1 MPELYAKI
9 DTPRG
14 WTGELDRNSCQQF
27 LLHGNQ
33 WQETQKSTN
42 QMHDSSGRG
51 NHGVIDGWRNSAVTP
66 TPWGQSYQ
74 FDSGATGQIPY
85 RKGMWPTGGK
95 GSFAVSAWVHTAFS
109 VGDVPILTNEFSGYS
124 EKRLFSVYSS
134 RTSGQSRP
142 YLCAALYSDNNS
154 VAAVLRV
161 SSMELLP
168 YTWTLITFSIDYD
181 AEVALLQHYAVSGGG
196 SSSRL
201 SISGIKSGLNLSPKC
216 PLVLGGDHFGAIFDE
231 LALYSPIPVGVSLMD
246 LGLAC
251 KDATGGANPQRIQIV
266 HAPLD
271 AREHNAI
278 DGGSSAPVG
287 RATPSPGA
295 LIGTLS
301 GEFTTRWVPLKRFPD
316 VPGARILV
324 EGENVRIG
332 SRTTDALDRVF
343 NTTFEFPTNNQGYP
357 TLSVANPSIDKW
369 VQFMVVYQSRA
380 GYVDSLHVVQDH
392 NNGYFS
398 KDSLPRSKPVPA
410 FTDSPLKVLTKDGGL
425 ILDEELLRCVTTD
438 TEDLESTLEFDL
450 PLNSAKGARINLE
463 DRVEFR
469 NRLYVVRA
477 IVQQDGAGEPKYKVY
492 CERLWYDLLYAG
504 EINKTHWSLIAEE
517 CAMLIMADC
526 DWGLGI
532 VEDPKARHQW
542 QLSTRTT
549 RIGALKE
556 LAKQYNLEI
565 SIDEHD
571 KLVHLLKRA
580 GRDSGVTF
588 LYERDVATATRQM
601 DTTNLL
607 TRIYGLNEIDG
618 DISPVNNGVPY
629 LEDHTWSPTV
639 RQMTY
644 HFAGAQ
650 TPEAMK
656 AYLKTYLEARAKP
669 KISYEFEL
677 TALGS
682 RQAAEQAFEVGD
694 WVTVRDENLNQ
705 LIKSKVVEAR
715 MDWIDLDSS
724 RVVLDSKLDT
734 LSTKI

>member
-1 MPELYAKI
+1 M
-9 DTPRG
+9 
-14 WTGELDRNSCQQF
+14 
-27 LLHGNQ
+27 
-33 WQETQKSTN
+33 
-42 QMHDSSGRG
+42 
-51 NHGVIDGWRNSAVTP
+51 
-66 TPWGQSYQ
+66 
-74 FDSGATGQIPY
+74 
-85 RKGMWPTGGK
+85 
-95 GSFAVSAWVHTAFS
+95 
-109 VGDVPILTNEFSGYS
+109 
-124 EKRLFSVYSS
+124 
-134 RTSGQSRP
+134 
-142 YLCAALYSDNNS
+142 
-154 VAAVLRV
+154 
-161 SSMELLP
+161 
-168 YTWTLITFSIDYD
+168 
-181 AEVALLQHYAVSGGG
+181 
-196 SSSRL
+196 
-201 SISGIKSGLNLSPKC
+201 
-216 PLVLGGDHFGAIFDE
+216 
-231 LALYSPIPVGVSLMD
+231 
-246 LGLAC
+246 
-251 KDATGGANPQRIQIV
+251 
-266 HAPLD
+266 
-271 AREHNAI
+271 
-278 DGGSSAPVG
+278 
-287 RATPSPGA
+287 
-295 LIGTLS
+295 
-301 GEFTTRWVPLKRFPD
+301 
-316 VPGARILV
+316 

-332 SRTTDALDRVF
+332 AKTTDALDRVF
-343 NTTFEFPTNNQGYP
+343 NTTFTFSTNNQGYP
-357 TLSVANPSIDKW
+357 TLSVGNPSIDKW
-369 VQFMVVYQSRA
+369 VQFMVVYKNRA
-380 GYVDSLHVVQDH
+380 GYIDSLHVVQDH

-398 KDSLPRSKPVPA
+398 EDSLPRSKPVPA
-410 FTDSPLKVLTKDGGL
+410 FTESPLKVLTKDGGL

-450 PLNSAKGARINLE
+450 PLNSAKGARIGLE

-469 NRLYVVRA
+469 NRVYVVRA
-477 IVQQDGAGEPKYKVY
+477 IIQQDSSAEPKYKVY

-504 EINKTHWSLIAEE
+504 EINKTHWGLIAEE
-517 CAMLIMADC
+517 CAMLILADC

-532 VEDPKARHQW
+532 VEEPKAQHQW
-542 QLSTRTT
+542 QLTTHTT

-556 LAKQYNLEI
+556 LAKQYQLEI
-565 SIDEHD
+565 SIDEHN

-694 WVTVRDENLNQ
+694 LVEVRDENLNRI
-705 LIKSKVVEAR
+705 IKSKVVETH

>member
-9 DTPRG
+9 NTPRG

-42 QMHDSSGRG
+42 QLHDSSGRG
-51 NHGVIDGWRNSAVTP
+51 NHGVIDGWKSSAVIY
-66 TPWGQSYQ
+66 TPWGRSYQ
-74 FDSGATGQIPY
+74 FDAGATGQVPY
-85 RKGMWPTGGK
+85 RRGMWPVGGK
-95 GSFAVSAWVHTAFS
+95 GSFAISAWVHSSFS
-109 VGDVPILTNEFSGYS
+109 VGDVPIFTNEFSGYS
-124 EKRLFSVYSS
+124 ENRLFSVYSS
-134 RTSGQSRP
+134 RATGHNQP

-161 SSMELLP
+161 SSMELRP

-196 SSSRL
+196 SSARL
-201 SISGIKSGLNLSPKC
+201 NIAGIKSQLNLSPKC
-216 PLVLGGDHFGAIFDE
+216 PLVLGGDHFGTIFEE
-231 LALYSPIPVGVSLMD
+231 LVLYSPIPMRSSPME

-266 HAPLD
+266 HSPLD

-278 DGGSSAPVG
+278 DVGGSAPVG
-287 RATPSPGA
+287 RATPSPEA
-295 LIGTLS
+295 LIGTTS
-301 GEFTTRWVPLKRFPD
+301 GEFATRWVPLKKFPP

-343 NTTFEFPTNNQGYP
+343 NTTFEFSTNNQGYP
-357 TLSVANPSIDKW
+357 TLANPPSIAKW
-369 VQFMVVYQSRA
+369 VQFMVVYKNRA
-380 GYVDSLHVVQDH
+380 GYIDSIHVVQDH

-398 KDSLPRSKPVPA
+398 ESSLPRSKPVPA
-410 FTDSPLKVLTKDGGL
+410 FTESSLKVLTKDGGL

-450 PLNSAKGARINLE
+450 PLNSAKGARIGLE

-469 NRLYVVRA
+469 GRVYVVRA
-477 IVQQDGAGEPKYKVY
+477 IIRKDSIAEPRYKVY

-504 EINKTHWSLIAEE
+504 EISKTHWGLIAEE
-517 CAMLIMADC
+517 CAMLILADC

-532 VEDPKARHQW
+532 VEDPKAQHPW
-542 QLSTRTT
+542 QLSTTT
-549 RIGALKE
+549 TCIGALKE
-556 LAKQYNLEI
+556 LAKQYQLEI
-565 SIDEHD
+565 SIDEHN

-588 LYERDVATATRQM
+588 LYDRDVATATRQM

-629 LEDHTWSPTV
+629 LEDHTWSPDV

-656 AYLKTYLEARAKP
+656 AYLKTYLETRAKP

-694 WVTVRDENLNQ
+694 LVEVRDENLNRI
-705 LIKSKVVEAR
+705 IKSKVVETR

>member
-14 WTGELDRNSCQQF
+14 WTGELDKNSCQQF

-33 WQETQKSTN
+33 WQETQKSIN

-51 NHGVIDGWRNSAVTP
+51 NHGVVDGWRNDSVVS

-74 FDSGATGQIPY
+74 FDSGATGQVPY
-85 RKGMWPTGGK
+85 RKGMWPTEGK
-95 GSFAVSAWVHTAFS
+95 GSFAVCAWVYTGFS
-109 VGDVPILTNEFSGYS
+109 VGDVPIFTNKFSGYS
-124 EKRLFSVYSS
+124 EDRLFEVYSS
-134 RTSGQSRP
+134 RTSEQSSP
-142 YLCAALYSDNNS
+142 YLCAFLYSNS
-154 VAAVLRV
+154 DSVVATLRV
-161 SSMELLP
+161 SSSELRP
-168 YTWTLITFSIDYD
+168 HTWTLIAFSVDYD
-181 AEVALLQHYAVSGGG
+181 AEIALLQHYKVSGGG
-196 SSSRL
+196 GSARL
-201 SISGIKSGLNLSPKC
+201 GISGIKSRLNLSPKC
-216 PLVLGGDHFGAIFDE
+216 PLVLGGDHFGAIFEE
-231 LALYSPIPVGVSLMD
+231 LALYSPIPSRRSPME

-266 HAPLD
+266 HSPLD
-271 AREHNAI
+271 AREYNAI
-278 DGGSSAPVG
+278 DGGNSAPVG
-287 RATPSPGA
+287 RATPSPEA
-295 LIGTLS
+295 RINTSS
-301 GEFTTRWVPLKRFPD
+301 GEFATRWVPLKKFPE

-332 SRTTDALDRVF
+332 AKTTDALDRVF
-343 NTTFEFPTNNQGYP
+343 NKTFTFSTNNQGYP
-357 TLSVANPSIDKW
+357 TLSITNPSIDKW
-369 VQFMVVYQSRA
+369 VQFMVVYKNRS
-380 GYVDSLHVVQDH
+380 GHVDSLHVVQDH

-398 KDSLPRSKPVPA
+398 EGSLPRSKPVPA
-410 FTDSPLKVLTKDGGL
+410 FTESSLKVLTKDGGL

-450 PLNSAKGARINLE
+450 PLSSPKGARIGLE

-477 IVQQDGAGEPKYKVY
+477 VTQQDSIAEPKCKVY
-492 CERLWYDLLYAG
+492 CERLWYNLLYAG
-504 EINKTHWSLIAEE
+504 EISKTHWGLIAEE
-517 CAMLIMADC
+517 CAMLILADC

-532 VEDPKARHQW
+532 VEDPKAQHQW

-556 LAKQYNLEI
+556 LAKQYQLEI

-580 GRDSGVTF
+580 GRDSEVTF
-588 LYERDVATATRQM
+588 LYERDVATAIRQM

-607 TRIYGLNEIDG
+607 TRIYGINEIDG
-618 DISPVNNGVPY
+618 DISPVNNGIPY

-656 AYLKTYLEARAKP
+656 AYLQTYLANRAKP
-669 KISYEFEL
+669 RISYEFEL

-682 RQAAEQAFEVGD
+682 RLAAEQAFEVGD
-694 WVTVRDENLNQ
+694 LVTVRDENLQQ
-705 LIKSKVVEAR
+705 LIKTKVVEAR
-715 MDWIDLDSS
+715 MDWINLDNS
-724 RVVLDSKLDT
+724 RVVLDSRLDT